1 MLLIRVVSVKTYMH
15 MYMNMLSK
23 RQFFQ
28 CNADCTKKKK
38 IEYTKVGPIPFD
50 TLNHLNT
57 KSAKNE
63 IKVLFSCIIFK

>member
-23 RQFFQ
+23 RQFFNVMQ
-28 CNADCTKKKK
+28 IVQKNKK

-57 KSAKNE
+57 KSAKDE
-63 IKVLFSCIIFK
+63 IKVLFSCIMFK